1 MLCTIDDLEGYA
13 IQAADGIIGHVKDLY
28 FDDDAWGVR
37 YLVVQT
43 GAWLIGRKVLIS
55 PIAITHPNRTEKTLS
70 VSMTKEQV
78 ANSPEIDTDK
88 PVSRQ
93 HEILHLEYYHHP
105 YYWGSHDL
113 SARGIFLGSDL
124 TGVGYGGA
132 DAEYQQMKAE
142 RTKELTKAAESDN
155 QDTHLRSC
163 KAVVSYHIQALDGE
177 LGHVSGLLVD
187 DETWTIRYIIVDTRN
202 WWLGRQLLI
211 APHWIESVNW
221 ADATISVNLS
231 RRSIKN
237 APLYTSTGV
246 LDQKHEIVGLFNH
259 DSHEAQ
265 VISHKA
271 IKHQTDR

>member
-55 PIAITHPNRTEKTLS
+55 PIAITHPNWTEKTLS

-78 ANSPEIDTDK
+78 AKSPGLDTDK

-93 HEILHLEYYHHP
+93 HEISHLEYYHHP

-132 DAEYQQMKAE
+132 DAEYQQMQSE
-142 RTKELTKAAESDN
+142 RNREIAKAAESDN
-155 QDTHLRSC
+155 YDTHLRSC
-163 KAVVSYHIQALDGE
+163 KAVVSYHIRALDGD

-187 DETWTIRYIIVDTRN
+187 DETWTIRYIIVDTSN
-202 WWLGRQLLI
+202 WWLGRQVLI
-211 APHWIESVNW
+211 APHWIQSVNW

-231 RRSIKN
+231 RRSIKT
-237 APLYTSTGV
+237 APQYTSTGV

-265 VISHKA
+265 EISHKA
-271 IKHQTDR
+271 TTHQTDR